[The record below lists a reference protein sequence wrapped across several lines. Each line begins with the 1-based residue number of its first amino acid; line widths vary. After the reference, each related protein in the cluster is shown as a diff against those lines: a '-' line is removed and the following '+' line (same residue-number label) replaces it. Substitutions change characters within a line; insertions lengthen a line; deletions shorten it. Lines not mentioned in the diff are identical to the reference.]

1 MNKKK
6 ISESDDFHMKVIKG
20 LKLSY
25 KRLIQTKIEKDQ
37 SMVIMRDGKVITVK
51 ASELHKL

>member
-6 ISESDDFHMKVIKG
+6 VSKSDDFHMKVIKG

-25 KRLIQTKIEKDQ
+25 KRLIQSKIEKDQ
-37 SMVIMRDGKVITVK
+37 SMVIMRDGKVITIK